1 MIKPWSKS
9 VRLAPRLFLYNTGIT
24 PQTMVSH
31 QIPQPQIEGPKEKPQ
46 ARVTLL
52 KSRYRKDFGSCISES
67 KPTLLATIR
76 CHKPQKT
83 GRLVVEGEPLS
94 FCIYLSSAGAAAPCV
109 EKWNLCISLFFY
121 DIISHPVEKAPARSY
136 PSAQRPGPRG
146 VPSFP
151 TGRLR
156 SSFPPR

>member
-9 VRLAPRLFLYNTGIT
+9 VQLAPRLFLSIPVFP
-24 PQTMVSH
+24 PQTLVSLL
-31 QIPQPQIEGPKEKPQ
+31 IPLPQIVCRKELPL
-46 ARVTLL
+46 ALFPLL

>member
-1 MIKPWSKS
+1 MTP
-9 VRLAPRLFLYNTGIT
+9 LGPPRLFLSIPVFP
-24 PQTMVSH
+24 PQTLVSLL
-31 QIPQPQIEGPKEKPQ
+31 IPLPQIVCRKELPL
-46 ARVTLL
+46 ALFPLL

>member
-9 VRLAPRLFLYNTGIT
+9 LRLGATHFLFIPGFT
-24 PQTMVSH
+24 PPPVVCH
-31 QIPQPQIEGPKEKPQ
+31 LIPQPHIGCRKELPL
-46 ARVTLL
+46 ALFPLL